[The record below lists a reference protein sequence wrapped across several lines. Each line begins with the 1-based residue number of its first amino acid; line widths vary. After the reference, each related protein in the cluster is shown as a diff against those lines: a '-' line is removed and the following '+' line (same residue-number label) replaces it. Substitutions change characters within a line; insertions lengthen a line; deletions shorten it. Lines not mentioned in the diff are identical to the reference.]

1 MGPRGIR
8 TARPCRRQGK
18 QSAQCNGDD
27 RSQWLKQGGAVGAAF
42 GFFKALPR
50 GYGKISQ
57 RNPSLLLSARVP
69 TSRNVYRG
77 DFRFCRIVFV
87 RCGVFYVQKP
97 LADRAG
103 LRTLKSDANRAG
115 ASMGMSSFSTCPFV
129 ETRYKKA
136 LSLIFALQI
145 RESAF
150 VLLTMR
156 LLSQRIRSTPNSEKI
171 IRQPSLFQHYAL
183 IGAQRV
189 GGVGVVTQQFLGIG
203 PAYGQGLGNFPL
215 PQVAENQQ
223 LRLAVVP
230 AIG

>member
-1 MGPRGIR
+1 MDGLYTKYYLRFWLSSCR
-8 TARPCRRQGK
+8 TSLAV
-18 QSAQCNGDD
+18 SA
-27 RSQWLKQGGAVGAAF
+27 L
-42 GFFKALPR
+42 
-50 GYGKISQ
+50 
-57 RNPSLLLSARVP
+57 
-69 TSRNVYRG
+69 
-77 DFRFCRIVFV
+77 RIM
-87 RCGVFYVQKP
+87 RY
-97 LADRAG
+97 
-103 LRTLKSDANRAG
+103 
-115 ASMGMSSFSTCPFV
+115 CP
-129 ETRYKKA
+129 YKKA

-171 IRQPSLFQHYAL
+171 IRQPSFFQHYAL
-183 IGAQRV
+183 IGTQRV

>member
-1 MGPRGIR
+1 MDGLYTKYYLRFWLSSCR
-8 TARPCRRQGK
+8 TSLAV
-18 QSAQCNGDD
+18 SA
-27 RSQWLKQGGAVGAAF
+27 L
-42 GFFKALPR
+42 
-50 GYGKISQ
+50 
-57 RNPSLLLSARVP
+57 
-69 TSRNVYRG
+69 
-77 DFRFCRIVFV
+77 RIM
-87 RCGVFYVQKP
+87 RY
-97 LADRAG
+97 
-103 LRTLKSDANRAG
+103 
-115 ASMGMSSFSTCPFV
+115 CP
-129 ETRYKKA
+129 YKKA

-156 LLSQRIRSTPNSEKI
+156 LLSQRIQSTPNNEKI
-171 IRQPSLFQHYAL
+171 IRQPSLFQHNAL

>member
-1 MGPRGIR
+1 L
-8 TARPCRRQGK
+8 
-18 QSAQCNGDD
+18 NN
-27 RSQWLKQGGAVGAAF
+27 F
-42 GFFKALPR
+42 YFKILSSFLGSLQYQPPSSSLFIVYR
-50 GYGKISQ
+50 FIF
-57 RNPSLLLSARVP
+57 RPSLAQADVPHQVVPALRVAGQQFFMLQMAP
-69 TSRNVYRG
+69 GRSCTALNAE
-77 DFRFCRIVFV
+77 FC
-87 RCGVFYVQKP
+87 P
-97 LADRAG
+97 
-103 LRTLKSDANRAG
+103 
-115 ASMGMSSFSTCPFV
+115 
-129 ETRYKKA
+129 YKKA

-183 IGAQRV
+183 IGVQRV

-203 PAYGQGLGNFPL
+203 PAYGQGLSNFPL

-223 LRLAVVP
+223 LRLAVIP

>member
-1 MGPRGIR
+1 MKMR
-8 TARPCRRQGK
+8 TERKKTTSRKRLVVLLTYGVLSPLIARPR
-18 QSAQCNGDD
+18 
-27 RSQWLKQGGAVGAAF
+27 
-42 GFFKALPR
+42 P
-50 GYGKISQ
+50 
-57 RNPSLLLSARVP
+57 
-69 TSRNVYRG
+69 
-77 DFRFCRIVFV
+77 
-87 RCGVFYVQKP
+87 
-97 LADRAG
+97 
-103 LRTLKSDANRAG
+103 
-115 ASMGMSSFSTCPFV
+115 
-129 ETRYKKA
+129 
-136 LSLIFALQI
+136 
-145 RESAF
+145 ESAF

-203 PAYGQGLGNFPL
+203 PAYRQGLGNFPL

>member
-1 MGPRGIR
+1 MKSVLNRIWKSIQ
-8 TARPCRRQGK
+8 RPCFEFAQKSLYLRPELFNGIQIGTIRWKISANDGKRRAGCLCADESSAGK
-18 QSAQCNGDD
+18 RRIRAGRRSAQ
-27 RSQWLKQGGAVGAAF
+27 RHQH
-42 GFFKALPR
+42 
-50 GYGKISQ
+50 
-57 RNPSLLLSARVP
+57 
-69 TSRNVYRG
+69 
-77 DFRFCRIVFV
+77 
-87 RCGVFYVQKP
+87 
-97 LADRAG
+97 
-103 LRTLKSDANRAG
+103 
-115 ASMGMSSFSTCPFV
+115 
-129 ETRYKKA
+129 KKA

>member
-1 MGPRGIR
+1 MGPRSDFSK
-8 TARPCRRQGK
+8 PRQGAAEK
-18 QSAQCNGDD
+18 SANATRRC
-27 RSQWLKQGGAVGAAF
+27 
-42 GFFKALPR
+42 
-50 GYGKISQ
+50 
-57 RNPSLLLSARVP
+57 
-69 TSRNVYRG
+69 
-77 DFRFCRIVFV
+77 CFV
-87 RCGVFYVQKP
+87 RGSRPVGMSTGEIFVFAASFCTMRRFFVQKP

-103 LRTLKSDANRAG
+103 LRTLKSDANRVG
-115 ASMGMSSFSTCPFV
+115 SSMGMSSFSTCPFV

-156 LLSQRIRSTPNSEKI
+156 LRSQRIRSTPNSEKI

-189 GGVGVVTQQFLGIG
+189 GGVGVVTQQFLGIV

>member
-1 MGPRGIR
+1 MESILNRIWKSIQ
-8 TARPCRRQGK
+8 RPCFEFAQKGLYLRPELFNGIQIGTIRWKISANDGKRRIRAGRR
-18 QSAQCNGDD
+18 SAQ
-27 RSQWLKQGGAVGAAF
+27 RHQH
-42 GFFKALPR
+42 
-50 GYGKISQ
+50 
-57 RNPSLLLSARVP
+57 
-69 TSRNVYRG
+69 
-77 DFRFCRIVFV
+77 
-87 RCGVFYVQKP
+87 
-97 LADRAG
+97 
-103 LRTLKSDANRAG
+103 
-115 ASMGMSSFSTCPFV
+115 
-129 ETRYKKA
+129 KKA

>member
-1 MGPRGIR
+1 M
-8 TARPCRRQGK
+8 RR
-18 QSAQCNGDD
+18 S
-27 RSQWLKQGGAVGAAF
+27 
-42 GFFKALPR
+42 FFHVK
-50 GYGKISQ
+50 
-57 RNPSLLLSARVP
+57 
-69 TSRNVYRG
+69 
-77 DFRFCRIVFV
+77 D
-87 RCGVFYVQKP
+87 
-97 LADRAG
+97 G
-103 LRTLKSDANRAG
+103 LRIFHLEPIARIIAVCVLNAQATSAKGYIPEMPFRWALFLKIAINAEFR
-115 ASMGMSSFSTCPFV
+115 P
-129 ETRYKKA
+129 YKKA

>member
-1 MGPRGIR
+1 M
-8 TARPCRRQGK
+8 RRSFFHGK
-18 QSAQCNGDD
+18 DD
-27 RSQWLKQGGAVGAAF
+27 LRIF
-42 GFFKALPR
+42 HFKPIT
-50 GYGKISQ
+50 KISQ
-57 RNPSLLLSARVP
+57 RM
-69 TSRNVYRG
+69 
-77 DFRFCRIVFV
+77 
-87 RCGVFYVQKP
+87 P
-97 LADRAG
+97 LAEF
-103 LRTLKSDANRAG
+103 SVSANKIRFPANE
-115 ASMGMSSFSTCPFV
+115 APFCP
-129 ETRYKKA
+129 YKKA

-150 VLLTMR
+150 VLLTIR
-156 LLSQRIRSTPNSEKI
+156 FLSQRIRSTPNSEKI

>member
-1 MGPRGIR
+1 MRCLSQFLLYTIHLCSFNAKEQCTISVLPLLHG
-8 TARPCRRQGK
+8 ASSVYWVFCLY
-18 QSAQCNGDD
+18 SAV
-27 RSQWLKQGGAVGAAF
+27 RS
-42 GFFKALPR
+42 
-50 GYGKISQ
+50 S
-57 RNPSLLLSARVP
+57 VP
-69 TSRNVYRG
+69 TSASGRSCTALNAE
-77 DFRFCRIVFV
+77 FC
-87 RCGVFYVQKP
+87 P
-97 LADRAG
+97 
-103 LRTLKSDANRAG
+103 
-115 ASMGMSSFSTCPFV
+115 
-129 ETRYKKA
+129 YKKA

-189 GGVGVVTQQFLGIG
+189 GGVGVVTQQFFGIG

>member
-1 MGPRGIR
+1 MKPHKRGILPLQKS
-8 TARPCRRQGK
+8 TFPYICIANKGK
-18 QSAQCNGDD
+18 C
-27 RSQWLKQGGAVGAAF
+27 
-42 GFFKALPR
+42 
-50 GYGKISQ
+50 
-57 RNPSLLLSARVP
+57 
-69 TSRNVYRG
+69 
-77 DFRFCRIVFV
+77 FC
-87 RCGVFYVQKP
+87 
-97 LADRAG
+97 LAH
-103 LRTLKSDANRAG
+103 
-115 ASMGMSSFSTCPFV
+115 
-129 ETRYKKA
+129 Y
-136 LSLIFALQI
+136 
-145 RESAF
+145 

>member
-1 MGPRGIR
+1 MGPRSDFSK
-8 TARPCRRQGK
+8 PRQGAAEK
-18 QSAQCNGDD
+18 SANATRRC
-27 RSQWLKQGGAVGAAF
+27 
-42 GFFKALPR
+42 
-50 GYGKISQ
+50 
-57 RNPSLLLSARVP
+57 
-69 TSRNVYRG
+69 
-77 DFRFCRIVFV
+77 CFV
-87 RCGVFYVQKP
+87 RGSRPVGMSTGEIFVFAASFCTMRRFFVQKP

-103 LRTLKSDANRAG
+103 LRTLKSDANRVG
-115 ASMGMSSFSTCPFV
+115 SSMGMSSFSTCPFV

>member
-1 MGPRGIR
+1 MKKVLTVTMDGSP
-8 TARPCRRQGK
+8 
-18 QSAQCNGDD
+18 
-27 RSQWLKQGGAVGAAF
+27 
-42 GFFKALPR
+42 
-50 GYGKISQ
+50 
-57 RNPSLLLSARVP
+57 
-69 TSRNVYRG
+69 
-77 DFRFCRIVFV
+77 
-87 RCGVFYVQKP
+87 
-97 LADRAG
+97 
-103 LRTLKSDANRAG
+103 
-115 ASMGMSSFSTCPFV
+115 
-129 ETRYKKA
+129 YKKA

-156 LLSQRIRSTPNSEKI
+156 FLSQRIRSTPNSEKI
-171 IRQPSLFQHYAL
+171 IRQPSLLQHYAL

-203 PAYGQGLGNFPL
+203 PAYGQGLGNFPF

>member
-1 MGPRGIR
+1 MRKTIFAFFILNRSPKLASECHSQNFRFQLIKLGFQLMKPHKRGI
-8 TARPCRRQGK
+8 
-18 QSAQCNGDD
+18 
-27 RSQWLKQGGAVGAAF
+27 LH
-42 GFFKALPR
+42 L
-50 GYGKISQ
+50 
-57 RNPSLLLSARVP
+57 
-69 TSRNVYRG
+69 
-77 DFRFCRIVFV
+77 
-87 RCGVFYVQKP
+87 QK
-97 LADRAG
+97 
-103 LRTLKSDANRAG
+103 
-115 ASMGMSSFSTCPFV
+115 STFPYICI
-129 ETRYKKA
+129 A
-136 LSLIFALQI
+136 I

-156 LLSQRIRSTPNSEKI
+156 LRSQRIRSTPNSEKI

>member
-1 MGPRGIR
+1 MDGLYTKYYLRFWLSSCR
-8 TARPCRRQGK
+8 TSLAV
-18 QSAQCNGDD
+18 SA
-27 RSQWLKQGGAVGAAF
+27 L
-42 GFFKALPR
+42 
-50 GYGKISQ
+50 
-57 RNPSLLLSARVP
+57 
-69 TSRNVYRG
+69 
-77 DFRFCRIVFV
+77 RIM
-87 RCGVFYVQKP
+87 RY
-97 LADRAG
+97 
-103 LRTLKSDANRAG
+103 
-115 ASMGMSSFSTCPFV
+115 CP
-129 ETRYKKA
+129 YKKA

-156 LLSQRIRSTPNSEKI
+156 SLSQRIRSTPNSEKI

>member
-1 MGPRGIR
+1 MGL
-8 TARPCRRQGK
+8 Q
-18 QSAQCNGDD
+18 
-27 RSQWLKQGGAVGAAF
+27 V
-42 GFFKALPR
+42 
-50 GYGKISQ
+50 YG
-57 RNPSLLLSARVP
+57 LLLSLRTPVRIRAGTPFQENARVFFP
-69 TSRNVYRG
+69 WERRSSHFSFGTHRQNDRSLRFECTGSIRKRHIARMP
-77 DFRFCRIVFV
+77 FRSALFLKIAINAEFC
-87 RCGVFYVQKP
+87 P
-97 LADRAG
+97 
-103 LRTLKSDANRAG
+103 
-115 ASMGMSSFSTCPFV
+115 
-129 ETRYKKA
+129 YKKA

>member
-1 MGPRGIR
+1 MKKVL
-8 TARPCRRQGK
+8 TVTM
-18 QSAQCNGDD
+18 NG
-27 RSQWLKQGGAVGAAF
+27 S
-42 GFFKALPR
+42 P
-50 GYGKISQ
+50 
-57 RNPSLLLSARVP
+57 
-69 TSRNVYRG
+69 
-77 DFRFCRIVFV
+77 
-87 RCGVFYVQKP
+87 
-97 LADRAG
+97 
-103 LRTLKSDANRAG
+103 
-115 ASMGMSSFSTCPFV
+115 
-129 ETRYKKA
+129 YKKA

-156 LLSQRIRSTPNSEKI
+156 LRSQRIRSAPNSEKI

-203 PAYGQGLGNFPL
+203 PACGQGLGNFPL

>member
-1 MGPRGIR
+1 MPHR
-8 TARPCRRQGK
+8 
-18 QSAQCNGDD
+18 
-27 RSQWLKQGGAVGAAF
+27 
-42 GFFKALPR
+42 
-50 GYGKISQ
+50 
-57 RNPSLLLSARVP
+57 
-69 TSRNVYRG
+69 
-77 DFRFCRIVFV
+77 FV

-203 PAYGQGLGNFPL
+203 PVYGQGLGNFPL

>member
-1 MGPRGIR
+1 MKKVLTVTMDGSP
-8 TARPCRRQGK
+8 
-18 QSAQCNGDD
+18 
-27 RSQWLKQGGAVGAAF
+27 
-42 GFFKALPR
+42 
-50 GYGKISQ
+50 
-57 RNPSLLLSARVP
+57 
-69 TSRNVYRG
+69 
-77 DFRFCRIVFV
+77 
-87 RCGVFYVQKP
+87 
-97 LADRAG
+97 
-103 LRTLKSDANRAG
+103 
-115 ASMGMSSFSTCPFV
+115 
-129 ETRYKKA
+129 YKKA

-156 LLSQRIRSTPNSEKI
+156 LRSQRIRSTPNSEKI
-171 IRQPSLFQHYAL
+171 IRQPSLFQHDAL
-183 IGAQRV
+183 IGAQCV

>member
-1 MGPRGIR
+1 MGPRSDFSK
-8 TARPCRRQGK
+8 PRQGAAEK
-18 QSAQCNGDD
+18 SANATRRC
-27 RSQWLKQGGAVGAAF
+27 
-42 GFFKALPR
+42 
-50 GYGKISQ
+50 
-57 RNPSLLLSARVP
+57 
-69 TSRNVYRG
+69 
-77 DFRFCRIVFV
+77 CFV
-87 RCGVFYVQKP
+87 RGSRPVGMSTGEIFVFAASFCTMRRFFVQKP

-103 LRTLKSDANRAG
+103 LRTLKSDANRVG
-115 ASMGMSSFSTCPFV
+115 SSMGMSSFSTCPFV

-171 IRQPSLFQHYAL
+171 IRQPSLFQYYAL

>member
-1 MGPRGIR
+1 MKKVLTVTMDGSP
-8 TARPCRRQGK
+8 
-18 QSAQCNGDD
+18 
-27 RSQWLKQGGAVGAAF
+27 
-42 GFFKALPR
+42 
-50 GYGKISQ
+50 
-57 RNPSLLLSARVP
+57 
-69 TSRNVYRG
+69 
-77 DFRFCRIVFV
+77 
-87 RCGVFYVQKP
+87 
-97 LADRAG
+97 
-103 LRTLKSDANRAG
+103 
-115 ASMGMSSFSTCPFV
+115 
-129 ETRYKKA
+129 YKKA

>member
-1 MGPRGIR
+1 MAPGRSCTTLNAEFCPYKKALSQIFALQIREGASDCRKRCAHPLAPSARGL
-8 TARPCRRQGK
+8 RPQ
-18 QSAQCNGDD
+18 
-27 RSQWLKQGGAVGAAF
+27 AVGERTVR
-42 GFFKALPR
+42 LSR
-50 GYGKISQ
+50 NISGYGKVLSLRPFGAPPSQ
-57 RNPSLLLSARVP
+57 REV
-69 TSRNVYRG
+69 
-77 DFRFCRIVFV
+77 FRH
-87 RCGVFYVQKP
+87 
-97 LADRAG
+97 A
-103 LRTLKSDANRAG
+103 
-115 ASMGMSSFSTCPFV
+115 
-129 ETRYKKA
+129 EA

-150 VLLTMR
+150 ALLTMG

-171 IRQPSLFQHYAL
+171 IRQPSLFQHHAL

-189 GGVGVVTQQFLGIG
+189 GGVGVVAQQFFGIG

>member
-1 MGPRGIR
+1 MKKVL
-8 TARPCRRQGK
+8 TVTFDSC
-18 QSAQCNGDD
+18 
-27 RSQWLKQGGAVGAAF
+27 
-42 GFFKALPR
+42 
-50 GYGKISQ
+50 
-57 RNPSLLLSARVP
+57 
-69 TSRNVYRG
+69 
-77 DFRFCRIVFV
+77 
-87 RCGVFYVQKP
+87 KP
-97 LADRAG
+97 LHTAP
-103 LRTLKSDANRAG
+103 
-115 ASMGMSSFSTCPFV
+115 SSAPFCGEIVCRHRHPGRMAPGRSCTALNAEFCP
-129 ETRYKKA
+129 YKKA

>member
-1 MGPRGIR
+1 MDGLYTKYYLRFWLSSCR
-8 TARPCRRQGK
+8 TSLAV
-18 QSAQCNGDD
+18 SA
-27 RSQWLKQGGAVGAAF
+27 L
-42 GFFKALPR
+42 
-50 GYGKISQ
+50 
-57 RNPSLLLSARVP
+57 
-69 TSRNVYRG
+69 
-77 DFRFCRIVFV
+77 RIM
-87 RCGVFYVQKP
+87 RY
-97 LADRAG
+97 
-103 LRTLKSDANRAG
+103 
-115 ASMGMSSFSTCPFV
+115 CP
-129 ETRYKKA
+129 YKKA

-189 GGVGVVTQQFLGIG
+189 SGVGVVAQQFLGIG

-215 PQVAENQQ
+215 PQVTENQQ

>member
-1 MGPRGIR
+1 MKKVLTVTMDGSP
-8 TARPCRRQGK
+8 
-18 QSAQCNGDD
+18 
-27 RSQWLKQGGAVGAAF
+27 
-42 GFFKALPR
+42 
-50 GYGKISQ
+50 
-57 RNPSLLLSARVP
+57 
-69 TSRNVYRG
+69 
-77 DFRFCRIVFV
+77 
-87 RCGVFYVQKP
+87 
-97 LADRAG
+97 
-103 LRTLKSDANRAG
+103 
-115 ASMGMSSFSTCPFV
+115 
-129 ETRYKKA
+129 YKKA

-145 RESAF
+145 MESAF

-156 LLSQRIRSTPNSEKI
+156 LRSQRIRSTPNSEKI